1 MAQASSSKNYE
12 NILIGLMFLTFGTI
26 FLDRMAQF
34 YLAPY
39 IIPDLH
45 VSNEQ
50 LGMMASVLGIAW
62 ALSCVFFGAIS
73 DRVGRRKILIPA
85 IFVFSVLSWLS
96 GVVHTFNE
104 MLLVRFLLGLAE
116 GACYAPLMA
125 TTEESSSDHRRGRNV
140 GLVVS
145 AAALVGT
152 AVAPIL
158 TTQVAAH
165 IGWRWSFFVAGVP
178 GVILGLVI
186 WWYVAES
193 KGRRHAGAA
202 PAKPDYREFWSLLK
216 YRNVLLCALAAAANL
231 TSLFLY
237 AVFAPLY
244 ITQVAQQAPTTAGFL
259 MGAGGTGA
267 FIAGFVLPGL
277 SDKVG
282 RKPVLACMA
291 IASMLLPLSLL
302 PLGLYQHLY
311 LLGFLQF
318 IFSTSQ
324 AITAVVLVLTPTES
338 VPAKFTATA
347 IAFCTMVAEIVGSTI
362 GPALGGI
369 VAGAYGLEP
378 TLVMSS
384 LANVVVLGAV
394 LGLNETRGRRARPV
408 TMATA

>member
-1 MAQASSSKNYE
+1 MKQQQWSQRYE
-12 NILIGLMFLTFGTI
+12 NILITLMFLTFGTI

-50 LGMMASVLGIAW
+50 LGMMASALGIAW

-73 DRVGRRKILIPA
+73 DRVGRRRILIPA
-85 IFVFSVLSWLS
+85 VFAFSALSWLS
-96 GVVHTFNE
+96 GVVHSFGA
-104 MLLVRFLLGLAE
+104 MLAVRFVLGIAE
-116 GACYAPLMA
+116 GACYSPLMA

-145 AAALVGT
+145 SAALVGT

-178 GVILGLVI
+178 GMILGVVI
-186 WWYVAES
+186 WWYVKES
-193 KGRRHAGAA
+193 KGRRAGVETR
-202 PAKPDYREFWSLLK
+202 PNYREFWSLLR
-216 YRNVLLCALAAAANL
+216 YRNVLLCALAASANL
-231 TSLFLY
+231 TGLFLY

-244 ITQVAQQAPTTAGFL
+244 ITQVAHQAPTTAGFL
-259 MGAGGTGA
+259 MGAGGSGA
-267 FIAGFVLPGL
+267 FIAGFVLPAL

-282 RKPVLACMA
+282 RKPVLAAMA
-291 IASMLLPLSLL
+291 VASMLLPISLL

-311 LLGFLQF
+311 LLAFLQF

-324 AITAVVLVLTPTES
+324 AITSVVLVLIPTES

-347 IAFCTMVAEIVGSTI
+347 IAVGTMTAEIVGSTI
-362 GPALGGI
+362 GPALGGVI
-369 VAGAYGLEP
+369 AGVYGLEP

-394 LGLNETRGRRARPV
+394 LCLIETRGRRARPAAV
-408 TMATA
+408 AAA